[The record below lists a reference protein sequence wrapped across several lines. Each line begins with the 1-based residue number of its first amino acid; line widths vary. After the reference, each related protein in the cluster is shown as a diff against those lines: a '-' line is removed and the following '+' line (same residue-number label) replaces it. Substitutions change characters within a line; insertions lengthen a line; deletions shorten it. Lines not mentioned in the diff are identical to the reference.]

1 MKGKL
6 LSLLLPLALLAG
18 CAAPAGAYRLPAE
31 VTDLSQPV
39 EAGTPAPPEADG
51 AADAAI
57 GNLGAQLLRAVR
69 EPGVSTLLSPLS
81 QSGRL
86 PVAGRQPG
94 GQRAVSLPVHRLL

>member
-39 EAGTPAPPEADG
+39 EAGTPAPPAADG

-57 GNLGAQLLRAVR
+57 GHLG
-69 EPGVSTLLSPLS
+69 
-81 QSGRL
+81 GRL
-86 PVAGRQPG
+86 PRADRPPRPRAAVYWKRLVTPAEKPRSWGLLVASMTRISPM
-94 GQRAVSLPVHRLL
+94 A

>member
-18 CAAPAGAYRLPAE
+18 CAAPVGAYRPPAG

-39 EAGTPAPPEADG
+39 GEEMPAPPEADG

-69 EPGVSTLLSPLS
+69 EPGEGTLLSPCPW
-81 QSGRL
+81 RW
-86 PVAGRQPG
+86 PCP
-94 GQRAVSLPVHRLL
+94 